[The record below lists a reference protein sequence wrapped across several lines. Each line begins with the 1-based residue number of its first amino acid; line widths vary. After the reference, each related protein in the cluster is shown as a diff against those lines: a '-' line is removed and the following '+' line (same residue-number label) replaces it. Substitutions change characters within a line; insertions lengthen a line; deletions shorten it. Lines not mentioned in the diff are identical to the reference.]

1 MHRLMMLFVF
11 IGAGAFLIWDRM
23 NPERGNLAPPP
34 PPALLQQAPAP
45 VFSETEIK
53 KVRASLTDADP
64 SVRWA
69 AIELLFNIRDPQI
82 GPILE
87 RLLTEDTEPEV
98 RLKIVSLFKGHEE
111 LARLGALVRS
121 LNDIDKTVRLASL
134 QALGDIGDPSVAVW
148 VTSLLHDAEPEVRIE
163 ALRTLGRFQDKRKDD
178 FKALAEKL
186 RKDYEE
192 AVRRAAARG

>member
-1 MHRLMMLFVF
+1 MMLFVF
-11 IGAGAFLIWDRM
+11 IAAVAFLLWDRM

-34 PPALLQQAPAP
+34 PPAILQPPAP

-53 KVRASLTDADP
+53 KVHASLQDADMT
-64 SVRWA
+64 VRWA

-82 GPILE
+82 GQILE
-87 RLLTEDTEPEV
+87 RLLSEDPDPEL
-98 RLKIVSLFKGHEE
+98 RIKIVGLFKGHEE
-111 LARLGALVRS
+111 LARLGALVRG
-121 LNDIDKTVRLASL
+121 LNDIDKSVRLASL
-134 QALGDIGDPSVAVW
+134 QALGDIGDPSVATW
-148 VTSLLHDAEPEVRIE
+148 VTSLLRDVEPEVRVE

-178 FKALAEKL
+178 FKTLAEKL